1 MADLSPAD
9 IASLTRNNNGYGT
22 MFGGLDGLVWLVA
35 IAAMFGGGGFFGNR
49 NGAGDAVTSAE
60 LQASQN
66 AQTNAI
72 MQQNLSDSIGQT
84 KYDIAQAINQQTNA
98 LEQQN
103 NANLINAIQGFNNLG
118 SQITNQTNQISTQL
132 MNQTN
137 TLTTQLQQVLSQLSS
152 CCCEIKTQML
162 QNRYE
167 DERAKNVTLQNSI
180 DNANQSQYLLNQL
193 GRFVAWAGT
202 GSQAAIATG

>member
-9 IASLTRNNNGYGT
+9 IASLTKTNNNAF
-22 MFGGLDGLVWLVA
+22 MGGMEGLVWLIA
-35 IAAMFGGGGFFGNR
+35 IAAMFGGGNWFGGNR
-49 NGAGDAVTSAE
+49 DSVTSAE

-66 AQTNAI
+66 AQTNSL
-72 MQQNLSDSIGQT
+72 MQQNIVESIGQT
-84 KYDIAQAINQQTNA
+84 KYDIAQAINMQTNT

-103 NANLINAIQGFNNLG
+103 NTNLINAIQGFNNLG
-118 SQITNQTNQISTQL
+118 LQITNQTN
-132 MNQTN
+132 
-137 TLTTQLQQVLSQLSS
+137 TLSAQLQQLGSQLST

-167 DERAKNVTLQNSI
+167 DERAKNVTLQNAI

-193 GRFVAWAGT
+193 GRFVAWAGNGT
-202 GSQAAIATG
+202 QTASAG